1 MNNNQNNNNNNKPN
15 KPNNKIQI
23 QEERKEKFK
32 NIIDQLNNRQSRIIP
47 VERNINTEHISRSKN
62 KVSEINK
69 ERENKRKVMEEG
81 ENVIGRTN
89 NQSINVVRKG
99 EKKME
104 GKKSNKL
111 ANSIIDQ
118 LRNELKTA
126 ETQEEKNELIR
137 GIQEQFR
144 ANYEKKTRNMVERR
158 RSRYERKLDEIKELI
173 AEISDER
180 RTEEIKSIEKRI
192 NKLIDDLEEKLTA
205 NGTKEELENIK
216 KNVTKNSNRAI
227 KRSERGIVIPVNRVL
242 EIQLERN
249 LKEINNS
256 HTSIRDNLQM
266 LRNESKRRARDA
278 REARK
283 LKRKTKRLMDEIK
296 TKNKKVN
303 LSLLNNLNKQISQR
317 RKELIKENMEKKK
330 NKNKN
335 VKNQIEKL
343 RQEREAKYKQYIESN
358 QQNTESVPRTT
369 RKKITTM
376 DNIKRLM
383 FDEKKNKIR
392 QNYLRETG
400 KELSNNNVNRI
411 FEEQERREL
420 DEALKI
426 PSGFGR
432 RRMRV

>member
-1 MNNNQNNNNNNKPN
+1 
-15 KPNNKIQI
+15 
-23 QEERKEKFK
+23 
-32 NIIDQLNNRQSRIIP
+32 
-47 VERNINTEHISRSKN
+47 
-62 KVSEINK
+62 
-69 ERENKRKVMEEG
+69 
-81 ENVIGRTN
+81 
-89 NQSINVVRKG
+89 
-99 EKKME
+99 
-104 GKKSNKL
+104 
-111 ANSIIDQ
+111 
-118 LRNELKTA
+118 
-126 ETQEEKNELIR
+126 
-137 GIQEQFR
+137 
-144 ANYEKKTRNMVERR
+144 
-158 RSRYERKLDEIKELI
+158 
-173 AEISDER
+173 
-180 RTEEIKSIEKRI
+180 
-192 NKLIDDLEEKLTA
+192 
-205 NGTKEELENIK
+205 
-216 KNVTKNSNRAI
+216 
-227 KRSERGIVIPVNRVL
+227 
-242 EIQLERN
+242 
-249 LKEINNS
+249 
-256 HTSIRDNLQM
+256 M

-330 NKNKN
+330 NKN

-369 RKKITTM
+369 RKKITTMDKKITTM